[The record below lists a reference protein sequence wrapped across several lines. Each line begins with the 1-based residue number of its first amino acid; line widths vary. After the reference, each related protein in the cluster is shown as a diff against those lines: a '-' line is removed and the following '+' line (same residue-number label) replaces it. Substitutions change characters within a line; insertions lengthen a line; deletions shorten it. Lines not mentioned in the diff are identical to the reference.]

1 MSEQPAE
8 TGAAPAPSNTYADPN
23 APVPAPPDDAN
34 AASDT
39 ITVDKGEGTT
49 VTGEVHVEQDPTVP
63 PSGPGEPEPDPA
75 DDGESKPVETTGEP
89 DPRTLDADGNVVPDF
104 FAPPETPPAHDPQ
117 VHGMATRAIQAAG
130 TGALV
135 KFEHVIMGVARFA
148 HNHPE
153 LDRVFVQGLIDALS
167 AVEKA

>member
-63 PSGPGEPEPDPA
+63 PSGPGETEPEQDSEPEPAP
-75 DDGESKPVETTGEP
+75 EP
-89 DPRTLDADGNVVPDF
+89 DPRTLDADGNPVPDF
-104 FAPPETPPAHDPQ
+104 FAPPETPPAHDPA

-135 KFEHVIMGVARFA
+135 KFEHVIMSVARFA
-148 HNHPE
+148 HGHPE
-153 LDRVFVQGLIDALS
+153 LDRVFVQGLMDALS

>member
-23 APVPAPPDDAN
+23 APVPAAPDDAN

-39 ITVDKGEGTT
+39 ITVDKGEDAA
-49 VTGEVHVEQDPTVP
+49 VTGVEQDTA
-63 PSGPGEPEPDPA
+63 EPEPEPA
-75 DDGESKPVETTGEP
+75 PEP
-89 DPRTLDADGNVVPDF
+89 DPRTLDADGNPVPDF
-104 FAPPETPPAHDPQ
+104 FAPPETPPAHDPA
-117 VHGMATRAIQAAG
+117 VHGMAQRAIQAAG
-130 TGALV
+130 TGVLV

-153 LDRVFVQGLIDALS
+153 LDRVFVQGLMDALS